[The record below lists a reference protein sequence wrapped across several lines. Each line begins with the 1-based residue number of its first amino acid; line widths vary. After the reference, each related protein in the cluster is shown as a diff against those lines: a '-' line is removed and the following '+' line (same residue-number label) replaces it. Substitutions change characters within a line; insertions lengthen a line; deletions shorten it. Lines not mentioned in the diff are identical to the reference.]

1 MRMRQ
6 TLFSIPLLWVLGA
19 CPAGAA
25 SPTSPSPYAGQERR
39 EVKGL
44 SAEEMADY
52 AAGRGMGLARVAE
65 LNGYPGPMH
74 VLELADRLEL
84 TGDQR
89 TRTETLHRAMRE
101 RAVALGRELV
111 EAERRLDQQFAAR
124 TITSSALGEILAQ
137 IGALQARVRQAH
149 LEAHL
154 EQAAILTAAQI
165 ARYNELRG
173 YGPGA
178 HGNAPGHRHQ

>member
-1 MRMRQ
+1 MRR
-6 TLFSIPLLWVLGA
+6 TVFSIPLLWIFGV
-19 CPAGAA
+19 CPAGAVSSTPA
-25 SPTSPSPYAGQERR
+25 SPYAGQERR

-44 SAEEMADY
+44 SADEMADY

-74 VLELADRLEL
+74 VLELADRLHLSE
-84 TGDQR
+84 DQR
-89 TRTETLHRAMRE
+89 TRTEALQRAMRA
-101 RAVALGRELV
+101 RAMALGQELI
-111 EAERRLDQQFAAR
+111 EAERRLDQQFAAH
-124 TITSSALGEILAQ
+124 TITASALADLLAR

-154 EQAAILTAAQI
+154 EQGAILTAEQI
-165 ARYNELRG
+165 ARYNALRG

-178 HGNAPGHRHQ
+178 HEGAPGHRHH

>member
-1 MRMRQ
+1 MTRHV
-6 TLFSIPLLWVLGA
+6 PLAALVLLLVA
-19 CPAGAA
+19 CPVGAA
-25 SPTSPSPYAGQERR
+25 SPASPSPHAGQERR

-74 VLELADRLEL
+74 VIELADRLQL
-84 TGDQR
+84 TADQR
-89 TRTETLHRAMRE
+89 ARTEALHRAMRA
-101 RAVALGRELV
+101 RAVALGQELI
-111 EAERRLDQQFAAR
+111 EAERRLDRQFAAR
-124 TITSSALGEILAQ
+124 TIAAPALTELLAS

-154 EQAAILTAAQI
+154 EQAAILTATQI

-173 YGPGA
+173 YGAGA
-178 HGNAPGHRHQ
+178 LGAPAHRHQ